1 MISCGTG
8 KNKTSQTPNSTLHLD
23 DWTSYFRQ
31 RDTIKLSKNK
41 MDSKVIK
48 SHQCSLEK
56 SHAVSIELN
65 SKL

>member
-1 MISCGTG
+1 MEKEKIA
-8 KNKTSQTPNSTLHLD
+8 TSQTPSSTLHMD
-23 DWTSYFRQ
+23 EWTRHL
-31 RDTIKLSKNK
+31 RHKDTIKLSKNK

-56 SHAVSIELN
+56 SHDVLIELN